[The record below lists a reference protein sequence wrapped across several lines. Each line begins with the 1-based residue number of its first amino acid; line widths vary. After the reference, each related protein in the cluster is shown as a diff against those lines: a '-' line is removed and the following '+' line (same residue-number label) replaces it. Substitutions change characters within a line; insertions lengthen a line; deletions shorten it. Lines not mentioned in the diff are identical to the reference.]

1 MTGFTKMR
9 QIKGERS
16 IKIPKT
22 HGHNKQDPQAMI
34 WFNVT
39 LKDHNKVLLFP

>member
-1 MTGFTKMR
+1 MTCFTKMR

-16 IKIPKT
+16 TQSPKSD
-22 HGHNKQDPQAMI
+22 GHNKQDPQAMI

-39 LKDHNKVLLFP
+39 LKEHNKVLLFP